1 MAEAFALAMKL
12 GVAALPLIV
21 SEWGLLVGAIAFFA
35 IMPLG
40 HLTLGV
46 ALLLFGA
53 FVPRLPGDDV
63 KHVINVGS
71 SKNKRRPVAGSKFL
85 AISSTIGIMAAYLS
99 GAFARSGFAIVQPLH
114 AHLGKMVMWSA

>member
-1 MAEAFALAMKL
+1 MAEAFALALKL

-21 SEWGLLVGAIAFFA
+21 SEWGLLVGAITFFA

-46 ALLLFGA
+46 VLLLFGA

-63 KHVINVGS
+63 KHVIDVGS
-71 SKNKRRPVAGSKFL
+71 KIAIKGNARTALMAGGLVIIAGS
-85 AISSTIGIMAAYLS
+85 IGEWIL
-99 GAFARSGFAIVQPLH
+99 
-114 AHLGKMVMWSA
+114 K